1 MKKCIILLCVCL
13 SMLNLLYAQNM
24 TQQLYWKTPLS
35 RNGVTN
41 VTVDLTYKIVNA
53 MGEIQIIGD
62 AICSGSRYAF
72 NYKGRE
78 FYVENTSGVRI
89 YDPIIEMTV
98 QGPNGFSKTCV
109 LWITTGMGGG
119 SLFGNSVGIKTATT
133 DEERNPANYRV
144 ISFRV
149 KDLSFSDYSYITQQL
164 DEKIKNEQRDIEV
177 KNLMETAK
185 NAEYK
190 KDWAAAVDAYE
201 EVLRLDP
208 ENKIATEKIKKARDE
223 AAKKEAKTKA
233 EDLIKKARQ
242 AEAEGR
248 TDDAIQ
254 HFEEAAS
261 ADPNNTLP
269 KNEANRLREKQRKEN
284 EAKKVQEEKDLQA
297 RKDKEEQE
305 KKSSEAAEAEKKE
318 SAASEPT
325 ENKPEEKSTST
336 APSEQKKEER
346 TYTEYE
352 LEQFRKSMV
361 ASQLEKEGD
370 VLYGY
375 GTMYYA
381 SALQKYKE
389 AYAQFPSDRLRSKI
403 NELETLI
410 GAAVLIDQTMT
421 VISDKVSDRVH
432 EIDPTRSTDFSYG
445 FFQYTGLPFKRNY
458 ENVFNQEAR
467 PSDFWFGIT
476 GQRLGMSLQI
486 RGGIMQTDYFE
497 LNVERSGG
505 MIGGDWENVS
515 DKVLIRNTGA
525 GFGLSAGF
533 NLPLFRNK
541 SHIFLLYGID
551 IRLDFKTSIY
561 SPLYKLALE
570 NSAKTPMI
578 GRRLEF
584 GYNWNIPNTNM
595 GLGVHMTTIA
605 FKGKEIDDLDKKGLE
620 LINENNNSGDW
631 KYRMES
637 YTFDKQR
644 FFSLGVKVFW
654 FLG

>member
-1 MKKCIILLCVCL
+1 M
-13 SMLNLLYAQNM
+13 
-24 TQQLYWKTPLS
+24 
-35 RNGVTN
+35 
-41 VTVDLTYKIVNA
+41 
-53 MGEIQIIGD
+53 
-62 AICSGSRYAF
+62 
-72 NYKGRE
+72 
-78 FYVENTSGVRI
+78 
-89 YDPIIEMTV
+89 
-98 QGPNGFSKTCV
+98 
-109 LWITTGMGGG
+109 
-119 SLFGNSVGIKTATT
+119 
-133 DEERNPANYRV
+133 
-144 ISFRV
+144 
-149 KDLSFSDYSYITQQL
+149 

-208 ENKIATEKIKKARDE
+208 EDKIAAEKIKKARDE

-254 HFEEAAS
+254 YFEEAAS
-261 ADPNNTLP
+261 ADPNNTLS

-284 EAKKVQEEKDLQA
+284 EAKKAQEEKDLQA
-297 RKDKEEQE
+297 RKEKEEQE

-325 ENKPEEKSTST
+325 QNKPEEKSTTT

-375 GTMYYA
+375 GTIYYA

-389 AYAQFPSDRLRSKI
+389 AYAQFPSDRLSSKI

-445 FFQYTGLPFKRNY
+445 FLQYTGLPFKRNY

-476 GQRLGMSLQI
+476 GQRLGMSLQF
-486 RGGIMQTDYFE
+486 RMGLMQTDYFE

-505 MIGGDWENVS
+505 MIGGAWENVS

-551 IRLDFKTSIY
+551 IRLDFKSAIY

-570 NSAKTPMI
+570 NSAKTPMF

-595 GLGVHMTTIA
+595 GLGIHMTTIA
-605 FKGKEIDDLDKKGLE
+605 FKGKEIDDLDKKGLK